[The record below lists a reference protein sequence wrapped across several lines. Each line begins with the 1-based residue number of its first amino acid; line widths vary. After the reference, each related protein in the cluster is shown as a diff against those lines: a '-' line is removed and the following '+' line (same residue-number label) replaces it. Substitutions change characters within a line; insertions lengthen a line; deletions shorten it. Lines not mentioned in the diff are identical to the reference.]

1 MKKKKPVIAWAGFLD
16 GRIGKT
22 IEDDTYSLI
31 LAIYPTKVVA
41 KQNYEDVRKV
51 EIKEVR
57 RNKS

>member
-41 KQNYEDVRKV
+41 KQNY
-51 EIKEVR
+51 
-57 RNKS
+57 